1 VVGGGAVVAPET
13 RVVGTSQAA
22 HVRLQH
28 LHRLKVSLE
37 SYSKMM
43 LIKKNNNTAELR

>member
-13 RVVGTSQAA
+13 RVVGAPQAA

-28 LHRLKVSLE
+28 LHRLKVSLVGWGVTQ
-37 SYSKMM
+37 YVG
-43 LIKKNNNTAELR
+43 